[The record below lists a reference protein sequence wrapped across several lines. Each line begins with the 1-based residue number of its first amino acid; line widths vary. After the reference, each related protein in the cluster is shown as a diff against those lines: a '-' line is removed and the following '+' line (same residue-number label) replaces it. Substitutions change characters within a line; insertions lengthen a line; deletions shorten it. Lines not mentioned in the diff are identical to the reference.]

1 VGRSEL
7 NRCGL
12 RRSSVPVLDC
22 CHPGERLS
30 VGTPRDDVTVNVP
43 LHHLTIA
50 AYQPISLD
58 VAGFER

>member
-22 CHPGERLS
+22 CQPGERLS

-50 AYQPISLD
+50 AY
-58 VAGFER
+58 